1 MRKFAFCLA
10 LVSLLALGGAAFAE
24 IGTIDDVPAATLLLP
39 YFECELDNNLVPT
52 FNNTTLFSINN
63 ASAAAVLTHVTF
75 WTDESIPTLDFDIYL
90 TGYDVQTLNVCD
102 VFNGILPVTADR
114 ANDPSDVFS
123 PSPPIGGVSAP
134 APQELTFPGCAG
146 RLPYVNPELGATL
159 LAHLRNAHTGRASA
173 VFGNRCSGFNFGDN
187 IARGYI
193 TVDVVTQC
201 SLDFPSDP
209 GYFAGIADFDN
220 VIWGDYF
227 YVDNAGNFAQGE
239 TLVHIEACE
248 PGNGYLG
255 FVGTG
260 TSGVN
265 TCPMAPGDYTFYG
278 RYVAGTGAD
287 QRESLSTQFATR
299 YLNGGPFDG
308 GTNLYV
314 WRDSKTA
321 PGAPGAPN
329 GPFTCGGNATWFP
342 LGQSD
347 IVAFDEQEN
356 PTDLCFQGDNVSP
369 AIGGA
374 DACFPLEAQCVSLAG
389 GNLAGDDP
397 TPPADFGWMFLNL
410 NTSLAG
416 GLFNPTAQAWV
427 TTVMSAEGRYSVGFD
442 AIQLD
447 NANQTFQSATPGGV
461 ILQP

>member
-1 MRKFAFCLA
+1 MRKVPARRSILTAA
-10 LVSLLALGGAAFAE
+10 LLLLLVGSGAAVAE

-39 YFECELDNNLVPT
+39 YFECELDDNLVPAGGR
-52 FNNTTLFSINN
+52 NTLFSINN
-63 ASAAAVLTHVTF
+63 ASATAILAHVTF

-90 TGYDVQTLNVCD
+90 TGYDVQTISICD
-102 VFNGILPVTADR
+102 IFNGNLPVTASDGQ
-114 ANDPSDVFS
+114 DPLDTIS
-123 PSPPIGGVSAP
+123 PQGPLSQDINFAS
-134 APQELTFPGCAG
+134 CNG
-146 RLPYVNPELGATL
+146 RLPYVNPELGSTL
-159 LAHLRNAHTGRASA
+159 LTHFRNAHTGRASA
-173 VFGNRCSGFNFGDN
+173 VFGNRCSGFNFGDT
-187 IARGYI
+187 IARGYV
-193 TVDVVTQC
+193 TVDTVTQC

-209 GYFAGIADFDN
+209 GYFAGVASFQN
-220 VIWGDYF
+220 VLWGDYF

-239 TLVHIEACE
+239 TLVHIEACI
-248 PGNGYLG
+248 PGNGYIG
-255 FVGTG
+255 YVGTG

-278 RYVAGTGAD
+278 RYVAGTGTD

-461 ILQP
+461 IIQP